1 MTAKYLS
8 LLDLVKL
15 QGDEAVSEKYVRY
28 IAGFSSKKRYR
39 HDEII
44 AISHLA
50 EFGGLTEIDCVC
62 FLYGYEIPQLNKEF
76 DLLKIFGNSVLNI
89 ELKSQKKS
97 DAELIKQLKQN
108 AHYLRLVKGKVDSY
122 VFVDSP
128 ERVLYRLEGDSLV
141 KADPS
146 ELSWFSVFDNPECLD
161 LDEEFRPSRILVSP
175 LNDTERFLNDEY
187 LLTENQSNIENKVLS
202 RIGKIED
209 GAFFYGIK
217 GNPGTGKTLLLYD
230 IAKKLSKQGQVLLVH
245 CGKLC
250 KGHLTLNESMLNFK
264 VIEAKDLRYHS
275 IKEASYI
282 LVDETHRL
290 YGTSFDEIIRWTK
303 RTKTIC
309 VFSYDE
315 KQRLSYSENNRDIPS
330 KIEEICGENISKLT
344 TKIRTNKEIALFVTC
359 LFDLSK
365 FDGRSAFANV
375 KIVYEPD
382 RAKAIEKAK
391 SLPEHQY
398 ISYTPSVFYARL
410 SDQESDLNTH
420 RVIGQEFDKVVMILD
435 GNFHYEAN
443 KLAWA
448 SHPNPDYIFG
458 KLLYQ
463 GLTRARHAITL
474 IVTEASILLP
484 LLSLFPPTE

>member
-28 IAGFSSKKRYR
+28 IAGFSSKKQYR
-39 HDEII
+39 HNEIT
-44 AISHLA
+44 AISHLI
-50 EFGGLTEIDCVC
+50 EFGGLTENDCVC

-76 DLLKIFGNSVLNI
+76 DLLKIFDNSVLNI

-108 AHYLRLVKGKVDSY
+108 AHYLRLVKSKVNSY
-122 VFVDSP
+122 VFIDSP
-128 ERVLYRLEGDSLV
+128 EKILFRLDGDSLV
-141 KADPS
+141 KADPD
-146 ELSWFSVFDNPECLD
+146 ELSSFSVFDKPICLD
-161 LDEEFRPSRILVSP
+161 LDEEFKPSRILVSP
-175 LNDTERFLNDEY
+175 LNDTERFLKDEY

-230 IAKKLSKQGQVLLVH
+230 IAKKLSKQGRVLLIH

-250 KGHLTLNESMLNFK
+250 HGHIVLNESIPNFR
-264 VIEAKDLRYHS
+264 VVEAKDLRYHS
-275 IKEASYI
+275 IKEASYV

-290 YGTSFDEIIRWTK
+290 YGSSFDEVIRWTK

-315 KQRLSYSENNRDIPS
+315 KQRLSYSENDRDIPS
-330 KIEEICGENISKLT
+330 RIEEICGENISKLT
-344 TKIRTNKEIALFVTC
+344 TKIRTNKEIAQFVTC

-365 FDGRSAFANV
+365 FDGRSTFTNAKV
-375 KIVYEPD
+375 IYEPD
-382 RAKAIEKAK
+382 RAKAIEMAK
-391 SLPEHQY
+391 NLPEHQY
-398 ISYTPSVFYARL
+398 ISYTPSVIYHQLA
-410 SDQESDLNTH
+410 DQESDLNTH

-435 GNFHYEAN
+435 NSFHYEAN

-474 IVTEASILLP
+474 IVTEVSILLP